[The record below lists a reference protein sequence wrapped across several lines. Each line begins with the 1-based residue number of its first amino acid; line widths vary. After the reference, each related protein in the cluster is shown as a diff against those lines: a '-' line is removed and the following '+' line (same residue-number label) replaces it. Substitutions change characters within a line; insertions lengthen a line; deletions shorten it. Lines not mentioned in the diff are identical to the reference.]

1 MAHRNRWCSQ
11 LETSIHSGFSMSMLN
26 NQMVRETMGKMEKHP
41 ECSQMRKNLVSDI
54 WLLAMIYGLKKVDIS
69 FMCTYVYIYIYYAIY
84 DYIWL
89 YGLSMVDN
97 MAKIWLVQLSTSYK
111 WDKLIL
117 NTLIPGSQSYGFWGS
132 LNFRR
137 AGISSLQEDLEEVQ
151 FLWGLP

>member
-26 NQMVRETMGKMEKHP
+26 NQMVRETMGKMEKT
-41 ECSQMRKNLVSDI
+41 SQMFPNEKKSGEWHMIVGHDI
-54 WLLAMIYGLKKVDIS
+54 WFEEGWYIVYVYIYI
-69 FMCTYVYIYIYYAIY
+69 YIYIYYAIY

-97 MAKIWLVQLSTSYK
+97 MAKTSYK

-117 NTLIPGSQSYGFWGS
+117 NTPIPGSQSYGFWGS

-137 AGISSLQEDLEEVQ
+137 AGISSLQKDLEEVQ
-151 FLWGLP
+151 FLWSLP